1 VLIAGP
7 ALENATPLAGEAALL
22 RRRTIAL
29 AWGSLAVMAASGFL
43 WLVAEARDMSGQ
55 PLIAALSHGALGLV
69 LTRTEFGHATL
80 GRAAA
85 AVLLAACLFVS
96 GRTQRTDIRTPVTA
110 AMLLLAAGLAG
121 SLAMTGHAAVTD
133 AENGGFLHLV
143 SDIAHL
149 LAAAAWLGAL
159 VPLGL
164 FLARFRSVRDPAA
177 AAVLQRVVA
186 RFSVV
191 GIASVATLLV
201 SGSVNT
207 WFLAGTVPAL
217 IGTPYGQWLLAKI
230 ALFLAMVA
238 VAAFNKFRLTPR
250 LSHVPKG
257 SRARESRRALG
268 LLARNALIE
277 TGLGTAVILIVGLIG
292 TLPPG
297 LHTEP
302 KWPLPFRFATEL
314 LSDPTI
320 AHTAAIELAG
330 LAAGILLMV
339 GCHALRKTGLQI
351 FRWPMFTLGLALAFY
366 EAAYLRVFA
375 VPAYPTSYDASP
387 TGFSVASVAEG
398 RRLFAAN
405 CTACH
410 GASGRGDGP
419 LAKSLPIPP
428 ADLTAAHVYAHLDGE
443 LFWWISHGLDNVMPG
458 FAPNLAATE
467 IWNLIDFV
475 HANADAARFRAALP
489 GLSLRYTRAP
499 DFTVQCPGGAGLSL
513 GRLRGRIVR
522 IVLGAP
528 AGADRAA
535 DLAALDRSA
544 GNVVTVVVPLHG
556 ERTPQEVCVAPDP
569 AIADA
574 YGLYVGG
581 ERRPGTQFLIGA
593 AGSLR
598 GAWYPGL
605 SADPGDDWG
614 NPAVLLSELA
624 AIASRPLAPA
634 VTTPAHVHAH

>member
-1 VLIAGP
+1 MLIAGP
-7 ALENATPLAGEAALL
+7 ALRKAASLPGEAAAL
-22 RRRTIAL
+22 RRQTIVL
-29 AWGSLAVMAASGFL
+29 AWGSLAVMAASGLL
-43 WLVAEARDMSGQ
+43 WLAAEARDMSGQ
-55 PLIAALSHGALGLV
+55 PLIAALSHGALWLV
-69 LTRTEFGHATL
+69 LTRTEFGHAML
-80 GRAAA
+80 GRVAAA
-85 AVLLAACLFVS
+85 ALLAACLFVS
-96 GRTQRTDIRTPVTA
+96 GRMPKPGIRAATDA
-110 AMLLLAAGLAG
+110 AMMVLAAALVG
-121 SLAMTGHAAVTD
+121 SLALTGHAAVTD
-133 AENGGFLHLV
+133 AENGGFLHLA

-164 FLARFRSVRDPAA
+164 FLARLRSVRDPAA
-177 AAVLQRVVA
+177 AAVLQRVVT
-186 RFSVV
+186 RFSAV

-217 IGTPYGQWLLAKI
+217 IGTPYGQWLILKI
-230 ALFLAMVA
+230 ALFFAMVA

-257 SRARESRRALG
+257 SRARESRRAIG

-277 TGLGTAVILIVGLIG
+277 TGLGIAVILIVGLIG

-302 KWPLPFRFATEL
+302 EWPLPFRFATEL
-314 LSDPTI
+314 LSDPNI

-330 LAAGILLMV
+330 LAVGILLMV

-366 EAAYLRVFA
+366 EVAHLRAFA
-375 VPAYPTSYDASP
+375 VPAYPTSFYASP
-387 TGFSVASVAEG
+387 TGFSVASVAGG

-443 LFWWISHGLDNVMPG
+443 LFWWISHGLDHVMPG
-458 FAPNLAATE
+458 FAPNLDATE

-475 HANADAARFRAALP
+475 HANADAARFRTALP

-499 DFTVQCPGGAGLSL
+499 DFAVQCPDGAVLSL

-528 AGADRAA
+528 ATADRAA
-535 DLAALDRSA
+535 DLAALDSSA

-556 ERTPQEVCVAPDP
+556 ERTPQGVCGAPDP

-581 ERRPGTQFLIGA
+581 EMRPGTQFLIDA
-593 AGSLR
+593 AGGLR
-598 GAWYPGL
+598 GAWSPGM
-605 SADPGDDWG
+605 STDPGDDWG
-614 NPAVLLSELA
+614 NSRVLLSAIA
-624 AIASRPLAPA
+624 AIASRPLAPVA
-634 VTTPAHVHAH
+634 APAHVHAH